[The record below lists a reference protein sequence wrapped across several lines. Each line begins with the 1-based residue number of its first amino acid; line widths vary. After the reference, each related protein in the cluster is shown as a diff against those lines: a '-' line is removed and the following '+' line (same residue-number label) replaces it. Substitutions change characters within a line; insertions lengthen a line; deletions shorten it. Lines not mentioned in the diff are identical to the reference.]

1 MSNPIGGSMGGS
13 IQLTDRQRDI
23 LNLIRQD
30 NKISRKALSNLLDVA
45 ESAVQKHIEAL
56 KEKGVIKRIGGTR
69 GWWEVMA

>member
-1 MSNPIGGSMGGS
+1 MGGL

-45 ESAVQKHIEAL
+45 ESAVQKHIETL